1 MMYLLFF
8 LASSAKCLAVGP
20 SFVSAVFTCMGSSPL
35 SGLTYWYPF
44 RAISGN
50 TSTSTF
56 FSAAWSTYLSMIF
69 VVAATSPHLAVI
81 FTTAAFG
88 PSWLVY

>member
-20 SFVSAVFTCMGSSPL
+20 SFV
-35 SGLTYWYPF
+35 
-44 RAISGN
+44 
-50 TSTSTF
+50 
-56 FSAAWSTYLSMIF
+56 
-69 VVAATSPHLAVI
+69 LAVI

-88 PSWLVY
+88 PSWLVYR